1 MPLTLSYRPSSSFCP
16 REVTHHSTRPF
27 QVDED
32 LGCRARVDPPAC
44 DATDEVGPRVRQLVV
59 LQNRHSALFV
69 RRQAHRRAST
79 RKQTHTHVRVGM
91 CKRKAE
97 HIKTFIR
104 LHYRYRNLFLDR
116 MLYNN
121 IS

>member
-1 MPLTLSYRPSSSFCP
+1 M
-16 REVTHHSTRPF
+16 THHSTRPF
-27 QVDED
+27 EVDED
-32 LGCRARVDPPAC
+32 LGCRARVDPPAR
-44 DATDEVGPRVRQLVV
+44 DAADEVGPRVRHLVV
-59 LQNRHSALFV
+59 LQNGHSALFV
-69 RRQAHRRAST
+69 RRQAHRRAPT
-79 RKQTHTHVRVGM
+79 RQQTHTQVRAGM

-104 LHYRYRNLFLDR
+104 LHYRYINLFLDR